1 MVSCWAEISSPLT
14 SLGVSIVKVPS
25 EAPWGLVL
33 MSSRRKRSN
42 ACERLLWSTGWVGSR
57 RFVSW
62 KFGESSY
69 ELALL
74 VSERRM
80 ILNIRRRFWRTSESG
95 THSLTI
101 APFKL
106 HEIILRTILAKRA
119 SHARSTFSSLALHCT
134 TCFRHEELLNVLQVF
149 LGYWTDCCSALVPKV

>member
-1 MVSCWAEISSPLT
+1 MLGRNLKPLDR
-14 SLGVSIVKVPS
+14 LGVSIVKVPS

-57 RFVSW
+57 RFVSKIW
-62 KFGESSY
+62 RVFIWASTVHLRKKDDIKYLEAFLEY
-69 ELALL
+69 F
-74 VSERRM
+74 R
-80 ILNIRRRFWRTSESG
+80 IRDAF
-95 THSLTI
+95 TI

-106 HEIILRTILAKRA
+106 HEIILLTILAKRA

-134 TCFRHEELLNVLQVF
+134 TCFRHEELLNVLQVL
-149 LGYWTDCCSALVPKV
+149 LGYCTDCCSALVPKV